1 MTNNTSNS
9 VAQLKV
15 GRLESLDMLRGFDL
29 FMLLMFQPVF
39 WKLSGALPDWAWLDW
54 VGYQLSHEAWDASFR
69 LWDMVMPLFL
79 FMSGASIPFAMNKY
93 LTGERP
99 RREAYLRIAKRVILL
114 YVLGG
119 VVQGNFLGLDPNR
132 IYLYSNTL
140 QTIAVGYLVTSLLV
154 LNCSLKWQVVAAV
167 ALLVIYWIPM
177 TFCGDFTPDGN
188 FAEKVDE
195 LILGRFRDGTRLGEN
210 GEWVFNPNYHYTWIW
225 SSLNFSVT
233 VLLGSFAGQITRR
246 VERAKAW
253 KMLAT
258 VGIGLLIWG
267 KLWDPQ
273 MPINKLIWSSSMTLW
288 AGGWSFLALAVMFYW
303 VDYKG
308 HTKGL
313 EWLKYY
319 GMNSIVAYVVAQV
332 VNFRGVVE
340 SISYGLKAYL
350 GDFYSAW
357 ITFGS
362 CLIVFIILRYMYKR
376 GIFLRV

>member
-1 MTNNTSNS
+1 MTNSTSS
-9 VAQLKV
+9 TPQLKA

-39 WKLSGALPDWAWLDW
+39 MTLSGVMNVEWLEP
-54 VGYQLSHEAWDASFR
+54 VRYQLEHEPWDVSFR

-93 LTGERP
+93 LSGERP
-99 RREAYLRIAKRVILL
+99 RSEAYLRIAKRVILL
-114 YVLGG
+114 YVFGG
-119 VVQGNFLGLDPNR
+119 IVQGNFLGFDPNR

-188 FAEKVDE
+188 FAEKVDSV
-195 LILGRFRDGTRLGEN
+195 ILGRFRDGTRLGEN
-210 GEWVFNPNYHYTWIW
+210 GEWVHSPHYHYTWIW

-253 KMLAT
+253 KLLLG
-258 VGIGLLIWG
+258 VGVALLVCG
-267 KLWDPQ
+267 KLWSLQ
-273 MPINKLIWSSSMTLW
+273 MPINKQIWSSTMTLW
-288 AGGWSFLALAVMFYW
+288 AGGWSFLALAVFYYII
-303 VDYKG
+303 DYKG
-308 HTKGL
+308 YKRGL

-319 GMNSIVAYVVAQV
+319 GMNSIVAYMLAEA
-332 VNFRGVVE
+332 VNFRSVVD
-340 SISYGLKAYL
+340 SVSYGLKPLL
-350 GDFYSAW
+350 GDYYNVW
-357 ITFGS
+357 LTFGNFF
-362 CLIVFIILRYMYKR
+362 IVFLILRILYKQQKF
-376 GIFLRV
+376 IRV

>member
-1 MTNNTSNS
+1 MTNSTSS
-9 VAQLKV
+9 TPQFKA
-15 GRLESLDMLRGFDL
+15 GRLESLDILRGFDL

-39 WKLSGALPDWAWLDW
+39 MALSGVMDVEWLEP
-54 VGYQLSHEAWDASFR
+54 VRYQLEHEPWDASFR

-99 RREAYLRIAKRVILL
+99 RSEAYLRIAKRVILL

-119 VVQGNFLGLDPNR
+119 IVQGNFLGFDPNR

-188 FAEKVDE
+188 FAEKVDSM
-195 LILGRFRDGTRLGEN
+195 ILGRFRDGTRLGEN
-210 GEWVFNPNYHYTWIW
+210 GEWVHSPYYHYTWIW

-253 KMLAT
+253 KMLLG
-258 VGIGLLIWG
+258 VGVALLVCG

-273 MPINKLIWSSSMTLW
+273 MPINKQIWSSSMTLW
-288 AGGWSFLALAVMFYW
+288 AGGWSFIALAVFYYII
-303 VDYKG
+303 DYKG
-308 HTKGL
+308 YKRGL

-319 GMNSIVAYVVAQV
+319 GMNSIVAYMLANAVNVRSVVDSV
-332 VNFRGVVE
+332 
-340 SISYGLKAYL
+340 SYGLKPLL
-350 GDFYSAW
+350 GDYYNVW
-357 ITFGS
+357 LTFGNFF
-362 CLIVFIILRYMYKR
+362 IVFLILRILYKQQKF
-376 GIFLRV
+376 IRV

>member
-1 MTNNTSNS
+1 MTNSTSS
-9 VAQLKV
+9 TPQLKA
-15 GRLESLDMLRGFDL
+15 GRLESLDILRGFDL

-39 WKLSGALPDWAWLDW
+39 MALSGVMDVEWLEP
-54 VGYQLSHEAWDASFR
+54 VRYQLEHEPWDASFR

-99 RREAYLRIAKRVILL
+99 RSEAYLRIAKRVILL
-114 YVLGG
+114 YVFGG
-119 VVQGNFLGLDPNR
+119 IVQGNFLGFDPNR

-154 LNCSLKWQVVAAV
+154 LNCSLKWQVVAAA

-188 FAEKVDE
+188 FAEKVDSM
-195 LILGRFRDGTRLGEN
+195 ILGRFRDGTRLGEN
-210 GEWVFNPNYHYTWIW
+210 GEWVHSPYYHYTWIW

-253 KMLAT
+253 KMLLG
-258 VGIGLLIWG
+258 VGVGLLVCG
-267 KLWDPQ
+267 KLWSLQ
-273 MPINKLIWSSSMTLW
+273 MPINKQIWSSTMTLW
-288 AGGWSFLALAVMFYW
+288 AGGWSFIALAVFYYII
-303 VDYKG
+303 DYKG
-308 HTKGL
+308 YKRGL

-319 GMNSIVAYVVAQV
+319 GMNSIVAYMLANA
-332 VNFRGVVE
+332 VNFRGVVD
-340 SISYGLKAYL
+340 SVSYGLKPLL
-350 GDFYSAW
+350 GDYYNVW
-357 ITFGS
+357 LTFGNFF
-362 CLIVFIILRYMYKR
+362 IVFLILRILYKQQKF
-376 GIFLRV
+376 IRV

>member
-1 MTNNTSNS
+1 MTNSTSS
-9 VAQLKV
+9 TPQLKA

-39 WKLSGALPDWAWLDW
+39 MALSGVMNVEWLEP
-54 VGYQLSHEAWDASFR
+54 VRYQLEHEPWDASFR

-99 RREAYLRIAKRVILL
+99 RSEAYLRIAKRVILL

-119 VVQGNFLGLDPNR
+119 IVQGNFLGFDPNC

-188 FAEKVDE
+188 FAEKVDSM
-195 LILGRFRDGTRLGEN
+195 ILGRFRDGTRLGEN
-210 GEWVFNPNYHYTWIW
+210 GEWVHSPYYHYTWIW

-253 KMLAT
+253 KMLLG
-258 VGIGLLIWG
+258 VGVALLVCG
-267 KLWDPQ
+267 KLWSLQ
-273 MPINKLIWSSSMTLW
+273 MPINKQIWSSTMTLW
-288 AGGWSFLALAVMFYW
+288 AGGWSFIALAVFYYII
-303 VDYKG
+303 DYKG
-308 HTKGL
+308 YKRGL

-319 GMNSIVAYVVAQV
+319 GMNSIVAYMLANA
-332 VNFRGVVE
+332 VNFRSVVD
-340 SISYGLKAYL
+340 SVSYGLKPLL
-350 GDFYSAW
+350 GDYYNVW
-357 ITFGS
+357 LTFGNFF
-362 CLIVFIILRYMYKR
+362 IVFLILRILYKQQKF
-376 GIFLRV
+376 IRV

>member
-1 MTNNTSNS
+1 MTNSTSS
-9 VAQLKV
+9 TPQLKA

-39 WKLSGALPDWAWLDW
+39 MALSGVMNVEWLEP
-54 VGYQLSHEAWDASFR
+54 VRYQLEHEPWDASFR

-93 LTGERP
+93 LSGERP
-99 RREAYLRIAKRVILL
+99 RSEAYLRIAKRVILL
-114 YVLGG
+114 YVFGG
-119 VVQGNFLGLDPNR
+119 IVQGNFLGFDPNR

-188 FAEKVDE
+188 FAEKVDSV
-195 LILGRFRDGTRLGEN
+195 ILGRFRDGTRLGEN
-210 GEWVFNPNYHYTWIW
+210 GEWVHSPHYHYTWIW

-253 KMLAT
+253 KLLLG
-258 VGIGLLIWG
+258 VGVGLLVCG
-267 KLWDPQ
+267 KLWSLQ
-273 MPINKLIWSSSMTLW
+273 MPINKQIWSSTMTLW
-288 AGGWSFLALAVMFYW
+288 AGGWSFLALAVFYYII
-303 VDYKG
+303 DYKG
-308 HTKGL
+308 YKRGL

-319 GMNSIVAYVVAQV
+319 GMNSIVAYMLAEA
-332 VNFRGVVE
+332 VNFRSVVD
-340 SISYGLKAYL
+340 SVSYGLKPLL
-350 GDFYSAW
+350 GDYYNVW
-357 ITFGS
+357 LTFGNFF
-362 CLIVFIILRYMYKR
+362 IVFLILRILYKQQKF
-376 GIFLRV
+376 IRV

>member
-1 MTNNTSNS
+1 MTNSTSS
-9 VAQLKV
+9 TPQLKA

-39 WKLSGALPDWAWLDW
+39 MALSGVMDVEWLEP
-54 VGYQLSHEAWDASFR
+54 VRYQLEHEPWDASFR

-99 RREAYLRIAKRVILL
+99 RSEAYLRIAKRVILL
-114 YVLGG
+114 YVFGG
-119 VVQGNFLGLDPNR
+119 IVQGNFLGFDPNR

-188 FAEKVDE
+188 FAEKVDSV
-195 LILGRFRDGTRLGEN
+195 ILGRFRDGTRLGEN
-210 GEWVFNPNYHYTWIW
+210 GEWVHSPHYHYTWIW

-253 KMLAT
+253 KLLLG
-258 VGIGLLIWG
+258 VGVGLLVCG
-267 KLWDPQ
+267 KLWSLQ
-273 MPINKLIWSSSMTLW
+273 MPINKQIWSSTMTLW
-288 AGGWSFLALAVMFYW
+288 AGGWSFLALAVFYYII
-303 VDYKG
+303 DYKG
-308 HTKGL
+308 YKRGL

-319 GMNSIVAYVVAQV
+319 GMNSIVAYMLAEA
-332 VNFRGVVE
+332 VNFRSVVD
-340 SISYGLKAYL
+340 SVSYGLKPLL
-350 GDFYSAW
+350 GDYYNVW
-357 ITFGS
+357 LTFGNFF
-362 CLIVFIILRYMYKR
+362 IVFLILRILYKQQKF
-376 GIFLRV
+376 IRV

>member
-1 MTNNTSNS
+1 MTNSTSS
-9 VAQLKV
+9 TPQLKA

-39 WKLSGALPDWAWLDW
+39 MALSGVMDVEWLEP
-54 VGYQLSHEAWDASFR
+54 VRYQLEHEPWDASFR

-93 LTGERP
+93 LTGECP
-99 RREAYLRIAKRVILL
+99 RSQAYLRIAKRVIML
-114 YVLGG
+114 YVFGG
-119 VVQGNFLGLDPNR
+119 IVQGNFLGFDPDR

-167 ALLVIYWIPM
+167 ALLVIYWILM

-188 FAEKVDE
+188 FAEKVDSM
-195 LILGRFRDGTRLGEN
+195 ILGRFRDGTRLGEN
-210 GEWVFNPNYHYTWIW
+210 GEWVHSPYYHYTWIW

-253 KMLAT
+253 KLLLGEG
-258 VGIGLLIWG
+258 VGLLVCG
-267 KLWDPQ
+267 KLWSLQ
-273 MPINKLIWSSSMTLW
+273 MPINKQIWSSSMTLW
-288 AGGWSFLALAVMFYW
+288 AGGWSFIALAVFYYII
-303 VDYKG
+303 DYKG
-308 HTKGL
+308 YKRGL

-319 GMNSIVAYVVAQV
+319 GMNSIVAYMLANA
-332 VNFRGVVE
+332 VNFRGVVD
-340 SISYGLKAYL
+340 SVSYGLKPLL
-350 GDFYSAW
+350 GDYYNVW
-357 ITFGS
+357 LTFGNFF
-362 CLIVFIILRYMYKR
+362 IVFLILRILYKQQKF
-376 GIFLRV
+376 IRV

>member
-1 MTNNTSNS
+1 MTNSTSS
-9 VAQLKV
+9 TPQLKA

-39 WKLSGALPDWAWLDW
+39 MALSGVMDVEWLEP
-54 VGYQLSHEAWDASFR
+54 VRYQLEHEPWDASFR

-93 LTGERP
+93 LSGERP
-99 RREAYLRIAKRVILL
+99 RSEAYLRIAKRVILL
-114 YVLGG
+114 YVFGG
-119 VVQGNFLGLDPNR
+119 IVQGNFLGFDPNR

-188 FAEKVDE
+188 FAEKVDSV
-195 LILGRFRDGTRLGEN
+195 ILGRFRDGTRLGEN
-210 GEWVFNPNYHYTWIW
+210 GEWVHSPHYHYTWIW

-253 KMLAT
+253 KLLLG
-258 VGIGLLIWG
+258 VGVGLLVCG
-267 KLWDPQ
+267 KLWSLQ
-273 MPINKLIWSSSMTLW
+273 MPINKQIWSSTMTLW
-288 AGGWSFLALAVMFYW
+288 AGGWSFLALAVFYYII
-303 VDYKG
+303 DYKG
-308 HTKGL
+308 YKRGL

-319 GMNSIVAYVVAQV
+319 GMNSIVAYMLAEA
-332 VNFRGVVE
+332 VNFRSVVD
-340 SISYGLKAYL
+340 SVSYGLKPLL
-350 GDFYSAW
+350 GDYYNVW
-357 ITFGS
+357 LTFGNFF
-362 CLIVFIILRYMYKR
+362 IVFLILRILYKQQKF
-376 GIFLRV
+376 IRV

>member
-1 MTNNTSNS
+1 MTNSTSS
-9 VAQLKV
+9 TPQLKA
-15 GRLESLDMLRGFDL
+15 GRLESLDILRGFDL

-39 WKLSGALPDWAWLDW
+39 MALSGVLDVEWLEP
-54 VGYQLSHEAWDASFR
+54 VRYQLEHEPWDASFR

-99 RREAYLRIAKRVILL
+99 RSEAYLRIAKRVILL

-119 VVQGNFLGLDPNR
+119 IVQGNFLGFDPDR

-188 FAEKVDE
+188 FAEKVDSM
-195 LILGRFRDGTRLGEN
+195 ILGRFRDGTRLGEN
-210 GEWVFNPNYHYTWIW
+210 GEWVHSPYYHYTWIW

-253 KMLAT
+253 KLLLG
-258 VGIGLLIWG
+258 VGVGLLVCG
-267 KLWDPQ
+267 KLWSLQ
-273 MPINKLIWSSSMTLW
+273 MPINKQIWSSTMTLW
-288 AGGWSFLALAVMFYW
+288 AGGWSFIALAVFYYII
-303 VDYKG
+303 DYKG
-308 HTKGL
+308 YKRGL

-319 GMNSIVAYVVAQV
+319 GMNSIVAYMLANA
-332 VNFRGVVE
+332 VNFRSVVD
-340 SISYGLKAYL
+340 SVSYGLKPLL
-350 GDFYSAW
+350 GDYYNVW
-357 ITFGS
+357 LTFGNFF
-362 CLIVFIILRYMYKR
+362 IVFLILRILYKQQKF
-376 GIFLRV
+376 IRV

>member
-1 MTNNTSNS
+1 MTNSTSS
-9 VAQLKV
+9 TPQLKA
-15 GRLESLDMLRGFDL
+15 GRLESLDVLRGFDL

-39 WKLSGALPDWAWLDW
+39 MALSGVMDVEWLEP
-54 VGYQLSHEAWDASFR
+54 VRYQLEHEPWDASFR

-99 RREAYLRIAKRVILL
+99 RSEAYLRIAKRVILL

-119 VVQGNFLGLDPNR
+119 IVQGNFLGFDPDR

-188 FAEKVDE
+188 FAEKVDSM
-195 LILGRFRDGTRLGEN
+195 ILGRFRDGTRLGEN
-210 GEWVFNPNYHYTWIW
+210 GEWVHSPYYHYTWIW

-253 KMLAT
+253 KLLLG
-258 VGIGLLIWG
+258 VGVGLLVCG
-267 KLWDPQ
+267 KLWSLQ
-273 MPINKLIWSSSMTLW
+273 MPINKQIWSSTMTLW
-288 AGGWSFLALAVMFYW
+288 AGGWSFIALAVFYYII
-303 VDYKG
+303 DYNGYKR
-308 HTKGL
+308 GL

-319 GMNSIVAYVVAQV
+319 GMNSIVAYMLANA
-332 VNFRGVVE
+332 VNFRSVVD
-340 SISYGLKAYL
+340 SVSYGLKPLL
-350 GDFYSAW
+350 GDYYNVW
-357 ITFGS
+357 LTFGNFF
-362 CLIVFIILRYMYKR
+362 IVFLILRILYKQQKF
-376 GIFLRV
+376 IRV

>member
-1 MTNNTSNS
+1 MTNSTSS
-9 VAQLKV
+9 TPQLKA

-39 WKLSGALPDWAWLDW
+39 MALSGVMDVEWLEP
-54 VGYQLSHEAWDASFR
+54 VRYQLEHEPWDASFR

-99 RREAYLRIAKRVILL
+99 RSEAYLRIAKRVILL
-114 YVLGG
+114 YVFGG
-119 VVQGNFLGLDPNR
+119 IVQGNFLGFDPNR

-154 LNCSLKWQVVAAV
+154 LNCSLKWQVVAAA

-188 FAEKVDE
+188 FAEKVDSM
-195 LILGRFRDGTRLGEN
+195 ILGRFRDGTRLGEN
-210 GEWVFNPNYHYTWIW
+210 GEWVHSPYYHYTWIW

-253 KMLAT
+253 KMLLG
-258 VGIGLLIWG
+258 VGVGLLICG
-267 KLWDPQ
+267 KLWSLQ
-273 MPINKLIWSSSMTLW
+273 MPINKQIWSSTMTLW
-288 AGGWSFLALAVMFYW
+288 AGGWSFIALAVFYYII
-303 VDYKG
+303 DYKG
-308 HTKGL
+308 YKRGL

-319 GMNSIVAYVVAQV
+319 GMNSIVAYMLADA
-332 VNFRGVVE
+332 VNFRSVVD
-340 SISYGLKAYL
+340 SVSYGLKPLL
-350 GDFYSAW
+350 GDYYNVW
-357 ITFGS
+357 LTFGNFF
-362 CLIVFIILRYMYKR
+362 IVFLILRVLYKQQKF
-376 GIFLRV
+376 IRV

>member
-1 MTNNTSNS
+1 MTSTNS
-9 VAQLKV
+9 VAQLK
-15 GRLESLDMLRGFDL
+15 GDRLESLDMLRGFDL

-39 WKLSGALPDWAWLDW
+39 MALSGVMDVEWLEP
-54 VGYQLSHEAWDASFR
+54 VRYQLEHEPWDASFR

-99 RREAYLRIAKRVILL
+99 RSEAYLRIAKRVILL
-114 YVLGG
+114 YVFGG
-119 VVQGNFLGLDPNR
+119 IVQGNFLGFDPDR

-188 FAEKVDE
+188 FAEKVDSM
-195 LILGRFRDGTRLGEN
+195 ILGRFRDGTRLGEN
-210 GEWVFNPNYHYTWIW
+210 GEWVHSPYYHYTWIW

-246 VERAKAW
+246 VERVKAW
-253 KMLAT
+253 KMLLG
-258 VGIGLLIWG
+258 VGVALLVCG
-267 KLWDPQ
+267 KLWSLQ
-273 MPINKLIWSSSMTLW
+273 MPINKQIWSSTMTLW
-288 AGGWSFLALAVMFYW
+288 AGGWSFIALAVFYYII
-303 VDYKG
+303 DYKSY
-308 HTKGL
+308 KRGL

-319 GMNSIVAYVVAQV
+319 GMNSIVAYMLANA
-332 VNFRGVVE
+332 VNFRSVVD
-340 SISYGLKAYL
+340 SVSYGLKPLL
-350 GDFYSAW
+350 GDYYNVW
-357 ITFGS
+357 LTFGNFF
-362 CLIVFIILRYMYKR
+362 IVFLILRILYKQQKF
-376 GIFLRV
+376 IRV

>member
-1 MTNNTSNS
+1 MTNSTSS
-9 VAQLKV
+9 TPQLKA
-15 GRLESLDMLRGFDL
+15 GRLESLDILRGFDL

-39 WKLSGALPDWAWLDW
+39 MALSGVMDVEWLEP
-54 VGYQLSHEAWDASFR
+54 VRYQLEHEPWDASFR

-99 RREAYLRIAKRVILL
+99 RSEAYLRIAKRVILL
-114 YVLGG
+114 YVFGG
-119 VVQGNFLGLDPNR
+119 IVQGNFLGFDPDR

-154 LNCSLKWQVVAAV
+154 LNCSLKWQVVAAA

-188 FAEKVDE
+188 FAEKVDSM
-195 LILGRFRDGTRLGEN
+195 ILGRFRDGTRLGEN
-210 GEWVFNPNYHYTWIW
+210 GEWVHSPYYHYTWIW

-253 KMLAT
+253 KLLLG
-258 VGIGLLIWG
+258 VGVGLLVCG
-267 KLWDPQ
+267 KLWSLQ
-273 MPINKLIWSSSMTLW
+273 MPINKQIWSSTMTLW
-288 AGGWSFLALAVMFYW
+288 AGGWSFIALAVFYYII
-303 VDYKG
+303 DYKG
-308 HTKGL
+308 YKRGL

-319 GMNSIVAYVVAQV
+319 GMNSIVAYMLANA
-332 VNFRGVVE
+332 VNFRGVVD
-340 SISYGLKAYL
+340 SVSYGLKPLL
-350 GDFYSAW
+350 GDYYNVW
-357 ITFGS
+357 LTFGNFF
-362 CLIVFIILRYMYKR
+362 IVFLILRILYKQQKF
-376 GIFLRV
+376 IRV

>member
-1 MTNNTSNS
+1 MTNSTSS
-9 VAQLKV
+9 TPQLKA
-15 GRLESLDMLRGFDL
+15 GRLESLDILRGFDL

-39 WKLSGALPDWAWLDW
+39 MALSGVMNVEWLEP
-54 VGYQLSHEAWDASFR
+54 VRYQLEHEPWDASFR

-93 LTGERP
+93 LSGERP
-99 RREAYLRIAKRVILL
+99 RSEAYLRIAKRVILL
-114 YVLGG
+114 YVFGG
-119 VVQGNFLGLDPNR
+119 IVQGNFLGFDPNR

-188 FAEKVDE
+188 FAEKVDSM
-195 LILGRFRDGTRLGEN
+195 ILGRFRDGTRLGEN
-210 GEWVFNPNYHYTWIW
+210 GEWVHSPYYHYTWIW

-253 KMLAT
+253 KLLLG
-258 VGIGLLIWG
+258 VGVGLLVCG
-267 KLWDPQ
+267 KLWSLQ
-273 MPINKLIWSSSMTLW
+273 MPINKQIWSSTMTLW
-288 AGGWSFLALAVMFYW
+288 AGGWSFIALAVFYYII
-303 VDYKG
+303 DYKG
-308 HTKGL
+308 YKRGL

-319 GMNSIVAYVVAQV
+319 GMNSIVAYMLAEA
-332 VNFRGVVE
+332 VNFRSVVD
-340 SISYGLKAYL
+340 SVSYGLKPSL
-350 GDFYSAW
+350 GDYYNVW
-357 ITFGS
+357 LTFGNFF
-362 CLIVFIILRYMYKR
+362 IVFLILRILYKQQKF
-376 GIFLRV
+376 IRV

>member
-1 MTNNTSNS
+1 MTNSTSS
-9 VAQLKV
+9 TPQLKA
-15 GRLESLDMLRGFDL
+15 GRLESLDVLRGFDL

-39 WKLSGALPDWAWLDW
+39 MALSGVMDVEWLEP
-54 VGYQLSHEAWDASFR
+54 VRYQLEHEPWDASFR

-99 RREAYLRIAKRVILL
+99 RSEAYLRIAKRVILL
-114 YVLGG
+114 YVFGG
-119 VVQGNFLGLDPNR
+119 IVQGNFLGFDPDR

-188 FAEKVDE
+188 FAEKVDSM
-195 LILGRFRDGTRLGEN
+195 ILGRFRDGTRLGEN
-210 GEWVFNPNYHYTWIW
+210 GEWVHSPYYHYTWIW

-246 VERAKAW
+246 VERVKAW
-253 KMLAT
+253 KMLLG
-258 VGIGLLIWG
+258 VGVGLLVCG
-267 KLWDPQ
+267 KLWSLQ
-273 MPINKLIWSSSMTLW
+273 MPINKQIWSSSMTLW
-288 AGGWSFLALAVMFYW
+288 AGGWSFIALAVFYYII
-303 VDYKG
+303 DYKSY
-308 HTKGL
+308 KRGL

-319 GMNSIVAYVVAQV
+319 GMNSIVAYMLANA
-332 VNFRGVVE
+332 VNFRSVVD
-340 SISYGLKAYL
+340 SVSYGLKPLL
-350 GDFYSAW
+350 GDYYNVW
-357 ITFGS
+357 LTFGNFF
-362 CLIVFIILRYMYKR
+362 IVFLILRILYKQQKF
-376 GIFLRV
+376 IRV

>member
-1 MTNNTSNS
+1 MTNSTSS
-9 VAQLKV
+9 TPQLKA
-15 GRLESLDMLRGFDL
+15 GRLESLDVLRGFDL

-39 WKLSGALPDWAWLDW
+39 MALSGVMDVEWLEP
-54 VGYQLSHEAWDASFR
+54 VRYQLEHEPWDASFR

-99 RREAYLRIAKRVILL
+99 RSEAYLRIAKRVILL

-119 VVQGNFLGLDPNR
+119 IVQGNFLGFDPDR

-188 FAEKVDE
+188 FAEKVDSM
-195 LILGRFRDGTRLGEN
+195 ILGRFRDGTRLGEN
-210 GEWVFNPNYHYTWIW
+210 GEWVHSPYYHYTWIW

-253 KMLAT
+253 KLLLG
-258 VGIGLLIWG
+258 VGVGLLVCG
-267 KLWDPQ
+267 KLWSLQ
-273 MPINKLIWSSSMTLW
+273 MPINKQIWSSTMTLW
-288 AGGWSFLALAVMFYW
+288 AGGWSFIALAVFYYII
-303 VDYKG
+303 DYKG
-308 HTKGL
+308 YKRGL

-319 GMNSIVAYVVAQV
+319 GMNSIVAYMLANA
-332 VNFRGVVE
+332 VNFRSVVD
-340 SISYGLKAYL
+340 SVSYGLKPLL
-350 GDFYSAW
+350 GDYYNVW
-357 ITFGS
+357 LTFGNFF
-362 CLIVFIILRYMYKR
+362 IVFLILRILYKQQKF
-376 GIFLRV
+376 IRV